1 MKRFIPNILTL
12 CNVLCGCLV
21 IISLFI
27 GKLHFIIPLMLFA
40 IFFDF
45 FDGMLARAL
54 NVSSPIGK
62 ELDSLAD
69 MISFGVVPGML
80 MLALVSKSLMGNGN
94 SIDMVLYL
102 NSISNSKEFLII
114 LFPLII
120 PVFSALRLA
129 KFNIA
134 ENQTKEFM
142 GLATPAAT
150 FFVVGLFYISITEK
164 YNFAFLD
171 NFIVL
176 NFIALALAFLLISN
190 IPMFSFKLD
199 KSGKTKS
206 KVKIIFV
213 VISVFSFIFYKFA
226 AIPFIVLVYVL
237 INLYKLMMNPKTSK
251 LN

>member
-1 MKRFIPNILTL
+1 MKKHIPNILTL
-12 CNVLCGCLV
+12 GNVLCGCLV
-21 IISLFI
+21 IICLFI
-27 GKLHFIIPLMLFA
+27 GKLNFIIPLMLFA

-45 FDGMLARAL
+45 FDGMIARAL

-80 MLALVSKSLMGNGN
+80 MLALVAKSLMGDG
-94 SIDMVLYL
+94 SDIDMVFYL
-102 NSISNSKEFLII
+102 NSISNSKEFVII

-120 PVFSALRLA
+120 TLFSALRLA
-129 KFNIA
+129 KFNIS

-150 FFVVGLFYISITEK
+150 FFVVGLFFISLSDK
-164 YNFAFLD
+164 YNVAFLD

-176 NFIALALAFLLISN
+176 NSIALVLAILLISN

-199 KSGKTKS
+199 KTGSS
-206 KVKIIFV
+206 NNKIKIFF
-213 VISVFSFIFYKFA
+213 VISSVFLFVFFNFA
-226 AIPFIVLVYVL
+226 AIPFIIMVYIT
-237 INLYKLMMNPKTSK
+237 INLTTYITN
-251 LN
+251 N